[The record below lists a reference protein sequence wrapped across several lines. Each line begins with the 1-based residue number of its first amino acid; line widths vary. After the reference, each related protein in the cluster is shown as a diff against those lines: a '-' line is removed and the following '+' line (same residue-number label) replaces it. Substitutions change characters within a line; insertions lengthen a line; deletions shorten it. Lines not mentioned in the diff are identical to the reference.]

1 MRRATEIP
9 VATGATGMLA
19 TFNAAGVLDLA
30 DVHTAR
36 TVSRVT
42 GDSDETVALALA
54 LTVRALRHGSVCVDL
69 TSVADDVFEAAEEGV
84 EVADL
89 PWPEPAD
96 WLARC
101 RASRALAD
109 GPEAPDGR
117 PLRLVAGNLYLER
130 YWRQEESV
138 RRQLVDRRAAPPPSV
153 DDARLTQALDR
164 LFTGEGLAPDE
175 EDLQRRAA
183 EVCARQW
190 VTVLA
195 GGPGTGKTTT
205 VAKVLAMLADQ
216 PGHRSRIALAAP
228 TGKAAARLSEALT
241 AGAWPPRPGR
251 RRSGRRPQRGHPAPP
266 ARLAAPQSRPVPAQ
280 RRQPAA
286 VRRRRGRR
294 DVDGVADPDGAAAGG
309 GSAGCPARAGGRS
322 RPAVI
327 GGGRGGARRHH
338 QRPRRDR

>member
-1 MRRATEIP
+1 MSAPATEIP
-9 VATGATGMLA
+9 VATGATGLLA

-69 TSVADDVFEAAEEGV
+69 TSAADDVFEAAEEGV

-96 WLARC
+96 WLTRC
-101 RASRALAD
+101 RASRTVAD

-153 DDARLTQALDR
+153 DDTRLTQALDR
-164 LFTGEGLAPDE
+164 LFTGEGLA
-175 EDLQRRAA
+175 
-183 EVCARQW
+183 
-190 VTVLA
+190 
-195 GGPGTGKTTT
+195 
-205 VAKVLAMLADQ
+205 
-216 PGHRSRIALAAP
+216 
-228 TGKAAARLSEALT
+228 
-241 AGAWPPRPGR
+241 
-251 RRSGRRPQRGHPAPP
+251 RG
-266 ARLAAPQSRPVPAQ
+266 
-280 RRQPAA
+280 
-286 VRRRRGRR
+286 
-294 DVDGVADPDGAAAGG
+294 
-309 GSAGCPARAGGRS
+309 
-322 RPAVI
+322 
-327 GGGRGGARRHH
+327 
-338 QRPRRDR
+338 